1 MNSLSSWR
9 SDRLELLPGN
19 GDSALTSSRH
29 KITTVKQLAIRLL
42 REVQSI
48 REVEVRSLGAGV
60 DFYAEVSRFEIDLI
74 KCALMQT
81 AGHQRQAAQLLNL
94 KVTTLNSKI
103 KHYNISLDGYSTT
116 LPNEAAVTHPP
127 EEMNEPV
134 ANHQQTAV
142 G

>member
-1 MNSLSSWR
+1 MNSLSNWR
-9 SDRLELLPGN
+9 SDRLELLPRN

-29 KITTVKQLAIRLL
+29 KITTVKQLAIKLL

-48 REVEVRSLGAGV
+48 REVEVRNLGAGV

-74 KCALMQT
+74 KCALLQT

-103 KHYNISLDGYSTT
+103 KHYNISLDGFARG
-116 LPNEAAVTHPP
+116 LPGETAGAEQPAID
-127 EEMNEPV
+127 EPV
-134 ANHQQTAV
+134 TNHHQSAV